1 MLGPHRFH
9 KGCMGYRGLGLGVWG
24 LGVKGFGLGVL
35 GGFMAAGLGV

>member
-1 MLGPHRFH
+1 
-9 KGCMGYRGLGLGVWG
+9 MGYRGLGLGVWG